1 MKAKEI
7 TVTIN
12 EYGKQH
18 AVAAT
23 KGERLKAILDRA
35 GIVYSLPC
43 AGAGRCGRCRIKFLK
58 GAPIPG
64 SFEERFLTDEE
75 TEEGIRILCRTVVY
89 EDCEVKL
96 LESAKEHDI
105 SALTLD
111 DEPVSYP
118 GNPDRTSNPDRPSAP
133 DRTSNPDRIAGPD
146 GEMTGSYGIAIDLG
160 TTTIAAGL
168 VSTAPDDP
176 GYKVLQTASCINSQR
191 RYGGDVISRIS
202 AAENEETREALR
214 RTVVTDI
221 ENLIKEL
228 ATAGNITYTGQNPDL
243 KAITITGNT
252 TMLYLLAGNDPKS
265 LGSYP
270 YIAEHLGKEWMLSD
284 IILDNIPDI
293 SLTILPGISA
303 FVGADIV
310 AGLFTLEL
318 TDDEKFFFLDLG
330 TNGEMAFYDG
340 EKLRVTSAAAGPVFE
355 AGGISCGTASIPG
368 AIDHITIDETDHH
381 VAIHTIGDAQ
391 PIGICGTGVME
402 ITSELVKHHIADETG
417 LLTDEYF
424 DEGFPLTKDGK
435 IRFTQQDIR
444 NVQLAK
450 AAIYTGAKTLLNGDI
465 PDKVYISGGF
475 GSKISPENVEELR
488 MFPREFDGK
497 IVAIGNSA
505 LKGAAQYT
513 ACVLLG
519 WDKETDATAK
529 LDLITESALLTEL
542 ATADGFDEDY
552 IAAMNF

>member
-43 AGAGRCGRCRIKFLK
+43 GGAGRCGRCRIKFLK

-64 SFEERFLTDEE
+64 SFEEKFLTDEE
-75 TEEGIRILCRTVVY
+75 TEAGIRILCRTVVY
-89 EDCEVKL
+89 EDCEVEL

-111 DEPVSYP
+111 DEPVNSSDKP
-118 GNPDRTSNPDRPSAP
+118 GKPT
-133 DRTSNPDRIAGPD
+133 GHD
-146 GEMTGSYGIAIDLG
+146 GETARSYGIAIDLG
-160 TTTIAAGL
+160 TTTIAAAL
-168 VSTAPDDP
+168 ISATSDNP

-202 AAENEETREALR
+202 AAEDEETREALR

-228 ATAGNITYTGQNPDL
+228 ATAGSITYIGQNPDL

-270 YIAEHLGKEWMLSD
+270 YIAEHLEKEWMLSD

-293 SLTILPGISA
+293 GLTILPGISA

-318 TDDEKFFFLDLG
+318 TDEEKFFFLDLG

-368 AIDHITIDETDHH
+368 AIDHITIDKADHH
-381 VAIHTIGDAQ
+381 VTIHTIGDAE

-402 ITSELVKHHIADETG
+402 ITSELIKNHIADETG

-505 LKGAAQYT
+505 LRGAAQYT
-513 ACVLLG
+513 ACVLSG
-519 WDKETDATAK
+519 WEKETDGAAK
-529 LDLITESALLTEL
+529 LDLITESAVVTEL
-542 ATADGFDEDY
+542 ATTDGFDEDY

>member
-7 TVTIN
+7 SVTIN

-18 AVAAT
+18 SVAAT
-23 KGERLKAILDRA
+23 KGERLKAILDKA

-43 AGAGRCGRCRIKFLK
+43 AGAGRCGKCRIKFLR

-75 TEEGIRILCRTVVY
+75 AELGIRILCRTVVY
-89 EDCEVKL
+89 EDCEVEL

-111 DEPVSYP
+111 DEPVNSP
-118 GNPDRTSNPDRPSAP
+118 GNPDRPSAP
-133 DRTSNPDRIAGPD
+133 DRTSNQDRIAGPD

-160 TTTIAAGL
+160 TTTIAAAL
-168 VSTAPDDP
+168 ISTTPDNP
-176 GYKVLQTASCINSQR
+176 GYKVLKTASCINSQR

-228 ATAGNITYTGQNPDL
+228 ATAGNITYTGQDPDL

-293 SLTILPGISA
+293 SLTLLPGISA

-381 VAIHTIGDAQ
+381 VTIHTIGDAQ

>member
-7 TVTIN
+7 SVTIN
-12 EYGKQH
+12 EYGKQLS
-18 AVAAT
+18 VTGT

-35 GIVYSLPC
+35 GCVYSLPC
-43 AGAGRCGRCRIKFLK
+43 GGAGRCGRCRIKFLK

-64 SFEERFLTDEE
+64 SFEEKFLTDEE
-75 TEEGIRILCRTVVY
+75 TEDGIRILCRTVAY
-89 EDCEVKL
+89 EDCEVEL
-96 LESAKEHDI
+96 LGNVRDSGIEVLSLEKDELEKESRHEQ
-105 SALTLD
+105 S
-111 DEPVSYP
+111 
-118 GNPDRTSNPDRPSAP
+118 TSNDHMSQ
-133 DRTSNPDRIAGPD
+133 N
-146 GEMTGSYGIAIDLG
+146 SYGIAIDLG
-160 TTTIAAGL
+160 TTTIAAAL
-168 VSTAPDDP
+168 VSAAPDNP

-191 RYGGDVISRIS
+191 RYGSDVISRIS
-202 AAENEETREALR
+202 AAEDATTREALR
-214 RTVVTDI
+214 KSAVSDI

-228 ATAGNITYTGQNPDL
+228 TESQNITYLGENPDL
-243 KAITITGNT
+243 KAITIAGNT

-270 YIAEHLGKEWMLSD
+270 YIAEHLEKEWMLSD

-310 AGLFTLEL
+310 AGLFTIDLNKE
-318 TDDEKFFFLDLG
+318 EKLFFLDLG

-355 AGGISCGTASIPG
+355 AGGISCGVASIPG

-381 VAIHTIGDAQ
+381 VTIHTIGDAQ

-424 DEGFPLTKDGK
+424 DEGFPLTEDGK

-513 ACVLLG
+513 ACVLSG
-519 WDKETDATAK
+519 WEKENDATAK
-529 LDLITESALLTEL
+529 LDLITESAVETEL
-542 ATADGFDEDY
+542 ATTDGFDEDY

>member
-1 MKAKEI
+1 M
-7 TVTIN
+7 TIN
-12 EYGKQH
+12 EYGKQIT
-18 AVAAT
+18 VTAT
-23 KGERLKAILDRA
+23 KGERLKAILERA
-35 GIVYSLPC
+35 GIKYSLPC
-43 AGAGRCGRCRIKFLK
+43 GGTGRCGRCRIKFLK

-89 EDCEVKL
+89 EDCEVEL

-111 DEPVSYP
+111 DEPVNSP
-118 GNPDRTSNPDRPSAP
+118 GNPDRPSALA
-133 DRTSNPDRIAGPD
+133 RASNQDRIAGPD

-160 TTTIAAGL
+160 TTTIAAAL
-168 VSTAPDDP
+168 ISAAPDNP

-228 ATAGNITYTGQNPDL
+228 ATAENIAYTGQNPDL

-293 SLTILPGISA
+293 SLTLLPGISA

-381 VAIHTIGDAQ
+381 VTIHTIGDAQ

>member
-7 TVTIN
+7 SVTIN

-18 AVAAT
+18 SVAAT

-64 SFEERFLTDEE
+64 SFEEKFLTDEE

-89 EDCEVKL
+89 EDCEVEL

-111 DEPVSYP
+111 DEPVNSP
-118 GNPDRTSNPDRPSAP
+118 GNPDRTSNQ
-133 DRTSNPDRIAGPD
+133 DRIAGPD

-160 TTTIAAGL
+160 TTTIAAAL
-168 VSTAPDDP
+168 ISTTPDNP
-176 GYKVLQTASCINSQR
+176 GYKVLKTASCINSQR
-191 RYGGDVISRIS
+191 RYGSDVISRIS
-202 AAENEETREALR
+202 AAEDATTREALR
-214 RTVVTDI
+214 KSAVSDI

-228 ATAGNITYTGQNPDL
+228 TESQNITYLGENPDL

-284 IILDNIPDI
+284 IILYNIPDI

-310 AGLFTLEL
+310 AGLFTIDLNKE
-318 TDDEKFFFLDLG
+318 EKFFFLDLG

-381 VAIHTIGDAQ
+381 VTIHTIGDAQ

>member
-12 EYGKQH
+12 EYGKQYS
-18 AVAAT
+18 VAAT

-35 GIVYSLPC
+35 GIVYLLPC

-75 TEEGIRILCRTVVY
+75 AELGIRILCRTIVY
-89 EDCEVKL
+89 EDCEIEL
-96 LESAKEHDI
+96 LSDSQDEGMAILSLTKEEFEEENQHERSA
-105 SALTLD
+105 
-111 DEPVSYP
+111 
-118 GNPDRTSNPDRPSAP
+118 SNDHMAQ
-133 DRTSNPDRIAGPD
+133 T
-146 GEMTGSYGIAIDLG
+146 SYGIAIDLG
-160 TTTIAAGL
+160 TTTIAAAL
-168 VSTAPDDP
+168 ISTTSDNP

-228 ATAGNITYTGQNPDL
+228 ATAGNITYAGQDPDL

-293 SLTILPGISA
+293 SLTLLPGISA

-381 VAIHTIGDAQ
+381 VTIHTIGDAQ

-402 ITSELVKHHIADETG
+402 IASELVKHHIADETG

>member
-7 TVTIN
+7 SVTIN

-18 AVAAT
+18 SVAAT

-43 AGAGRCGRCRIKFLK
+43 AGTGRCGRCRIKFLK

-64 SFEERFLTDEE
+64 SFEEKFLTDEE
-75 TEEGIRILCRTVVY
+75 TEDGFRILCRTVVY
-89 EDCEVKL
+89 EDCEVEL
-96 LESAKEHDI
+96 LGNVRDSGIEVLSLEKDELEKESWHEQ
-105 SALTLD
+105 S
-111 DEPVSYP
+111 
-118 GNPDRTSNPDRPSAP
+118 TSNNHVGQNSYGSGGDHMSQ
-133 DRTSNPDRIAGPD
+133 T
-146 GEMTGSYGIAIDLG
+146 SYGIAIDLG
-160 TTTIAAGL
+160 TTTIAAAL
-168 VSTAPDDP
+168 ISTTPDNP
-176 GYKVLQTASCINSQR
+176 GYMVLQTASCTNSQR
-191 RYGGDVISRIS
+191 RYGSDVISRIS
-202 AAENEETREALR
+202 AAEDATTREALR
-214 RTVVTDI
+214 KSAVSDI

-228 ATAGNITYTGQNPDL
+228 TESQNITYLGENPDL

-293 SLTILPGISA
+293 SLTLLPGISA

-381 VAIHTIGDAQ
+381 VTIHTIGDAQ

-435 IRFTQQDIR
+435 LRFTQQDIR

-519 WDKETDATAK
+519 WEKETDATAK

>member
-12 EYGKQH
+12 EYGKVQT
-18 AVAAT
+18 VAAT
-23 KGERLKAILDRA
+23 KGERLKAILERA
-35 GIVYSLPC
+35 GIKYSLPC
-43 AGAGRCGRCRIKFLK
+43 GGAGRCGRCRIKFLN

-64 SFEERFLTDEE
+64 SFEEKFLTDEE
-75 TEEGIRILCRTVVY
+75 TEDGIRILCRTVVY
-89 EDCEVKL
+89 EDCEVEL

-111 DEPVSYP
+111 DEPVNSP
-118 GNPDRTSNPDRPSAP
+118 GNPDRPSAP
-133 DRTSNPDRIAGPD
+133 DRTSNQDRIAGPD

-160 TTTIAAGL
+160 TTTIAAAL
-168 VSTAPDDP
+168 VSATSDNP
-176 GYKVLQTASCINSQR
+176 GYKVLQTASCINFQR
-191 RYGGDVISRIS
+191 RYGSDVISRIS
-202 AAENEETREALR
+202 AAEDATTREALR
-214 RTVVTDI
+214 KSAVSDI

-228 ATAGNITYTGQNPDL
+228 TESQNITYLGENPDL

-270 YIAEHLGKEWMLSD
+270 YIAEHLEKEWMLSD

-310 AGLFTLEL
+310 AGLFTIEL
-318 TDDEKFFFLDLG
+318 TDEEKFFFLDFG

-340 EKLRVTSAAAGPVFE
+340 ESLKVTSAAAGPVFE

-368 AIDHITIDETDHH
+368 AIDHITIDEKDRH
-381 VAIHTIGDAQ
+381 VTIHTIGDAE

-402 ITSELVKHHIADETG
+402 ITSELIKNHIADETG
-417 LLTDEYF
+417 LLADEYF

-435 IRFTQQDIR
+435 IRFKQQDIR

-450 AAIYTGAKTLLNGDI
+450 AAIYTGAKTLLDGDI
-465 PDKVYISGGF
+465 PDKVYVSGGF

-519 WDKETDATAK
+519 WEKETDATAK
-529 LDLITESALLTEL
+529 LDLITESARVTEL
-542 ATADGFDEDY
+542 ATMDGFDEDY

>member
-12 EYGKQH
+12 EYGKQFS
-18 AVAAT
+18 VTAA

-35 GIVYSLPC
+35 GIMYSLPC
-43 AGAGRCGRCRIKFLK
+43 GGAGKCGRCRVRFLK
-58 GAPIPG
+58 GAPTAG
-64 SFEERFLTDEE
+64 SYEEMFLTDEE
-75 TEEGIRILCRTVVY
+75 TEEGVRILCRTVVY
-89 EDCEVKL
+89 EDCEVEL
-96 LESAKEHDI
+96 LESAQEQDI
-105 SALTLD
+105 TALTLD
-111 DEPVSYP
+111 DEQVNSS
-118 GNPDRTSNPDRPSAP
+118 GNQNRTSD
-133 DRTSNPDRIAGPD
+133 PDRIAD
-146 GEMTGSYGIAIDLG
+146 LDEEMTGSYGIAIDLG
-160 TTTIAAGL
+160 TTTIAAAL
-168 VSTAPDDP
+168 ITSTAE

-191 RYGGDVISRIS
+191 RYGADVISRIS
-202 AAENEETREALR
+202 AAEDDETREALR
-214 RTVVTDI
+214 KSVVTDI

-228 ATAGNITYTGQNPDL
+228 ATAGNITYTGRDPDL

-252 TMLYLLAGNDPKS
+252 TMLYLLAGNDTTS
-265 LGSYP
+265 LGKYP
-270 YIAEHLGKEWMLSD
+270 YVAEHLDKEWMLSD
-284 IILDNIPDI
+284 LILDDIPDI
-293 SLTILPGISA
+293 GLTILPGISA

-318 TDDEKFFFLDLG
+318 NKEEKFFFLDLG

-340 EKLRVTSAAAGPVFE
+340 EKLKVSSAAAGPVFE

-368 AIDHITIDETDHH
+368 AVDHITIDETDHH
-381 VAIHTIGDAQ
+381 VTIHTIGDVK

-402 ITSELVKHHIADETG
+402 ITSELVKNHIADETG

-424 DEGFPLTKDGK
+424 DEGFPVTEDGR

-475 GSKISPENVEELR
+475 GSKISPENVEELG
-488 MFPREFDGK
+488 MFPQEFNGK
-497 IVAIGNSA
+497 IIAIGNSA
-505 LKGAAQYT
+505 LRGAAQYT
-513 ACVLLG
+513 ACVLSG
-519 WDKETDATAK
+519 WEKEMDATAK
-529 LDLITESALLTEL
+529 LDLITESTLVIEL
-542 ATADGFDEDY
+542 ATTDGFDEDY

>member
-12 EYGKQH
+12 EYGKVQT
-18 AVAAT
+18 VAAT
-23 KGERLKAILDRA
+23 KGERLKAILERA
-35 GIVYSLPC
+35 GIKYSLPC

-64 SFEERFLTDEE
+64 SFEEKFLTDEE

-89 EDCEVKL
+89 EDCEVEL

-111 DEPVSYP
+111 DEPVNSP
-118 GNPDRTSNPDRPSAP
+118 GNPDRPSAP
-133 DRTSNPDRIAGPD
+133 DRTSNQDRIAGPD

-160 TTTIAAGL
+160 TTTIAAAL
-168 VSTAPDDP
+168 VSAAPDNP

-191 RYGGDVISRIS
+191 RYGSDVISRIS
-202 AAENEETREALR
+202 AAEDATTREALR
-214 RTVVTDI
+214 KSAVSDI

-228 ATAGNITYTGQNPDL
+228 TESQNITYLGENPDL

-270 YIAEHLGKEWMLSD
+270 YIAEHLEKEWMLSD

-310 AGLFTLEL
+310 AGLFTIDLNKE
-318 TDDEKFFFLDLG
+318 EKFFFLDLG

-355 AGGISCGTASIPG
+355 AGGISCGVASIPG

-381 VAIHTIGDAQ
+381 VTIHTIGDAQ

-424 DEGFPLTKDGK
+424 DEGFPLTEDGK

-513 ACVLLG
+513 ACVLSG
-519 WDKETDATAK
+519 WEKENDATAK
-529 LDLITESALLTEL
+529 LDLITESAVETEL
-542 ATADGFDEDY
+542 ATTDGFDEDY

>member
-7 TVTIN
+7 SVTIN
-12 EYGKQH
+12 EYGKQIT
-18 AVAAT
+18 VTAT
-23 KGERLKAILDRA
+23 KGERLKAILERA
-35 GIVYSLPC
+35 GIKYSLPC
-43 AGAGRCGRCRIKFLK
+43 GGTGRCGRCRIKFLK

-75 TEEGIRILCRTVVY
+75 AELGIRILCRTIAY
-89 EDCEVKL
+89 EDCEIEL
-96 LESAKEHDI
+96 LSNSQDEGMAILSLTKEEFEEENQHERSA
-105 SALTLD
+105 
-111 DEPVSYP
+111 
-118 GNPDRTSNPDRPSAP
+118 SNDHMAQ
-133 DRTSNPDRIAGPD
+133 T
-146 GEMTGSYGIAIDLG
+146 SYGIAIDLG
-160 TTTIAAGL
+160 TTTIAAAL
-168 VSTAPDDP
+168 ISAAPDNP

-228 ATAGNITYTGQNPDL
+228 ATAGNITYTGQDPDL

-293 SLTILPGISA
+293 SLTLLPGISA

-381 VAIHTIGDAQ
+381 VTIHTIGDAQ

-465 PDKVYISGGF
+465 PDRVYISGGF

>member
-1 MKAKEI
+1 MRAKEI

-12 EYGKQH
+12 EYGKVQT
-18 AVAAT
+18 VAAT

-64 SFEERFLTDEE
+64 SFEEKFLTDEE

-89 EDCEVKL
+89 EDCEVEL

-111 DEPVSYP
+111 DEPVNSP
-118 GNPDRTSNPDRPSAP
+118 GKLGKPT
-133 DRTSNPDRIAGPD
+133 GHD
-146 GEMTGSYGIAIDLG
+146 GETTRSYGIAIDLG
-160 TTTIAAGL
+160 TTTIAAAL
-168 VSTAPDDP
+168 ISTTSDNP
-176 GYKVLQTASCINSQR
+176 GYKVFQTASCINSQR
-191 RYGGDVISRIS
+191 RYGADVISRIS
-202 AAENEETREALR
+202 AAEDEETREALR

-228 ATAGNITYTGQNPDL
+228 TTAGSITYIGQNPDL

-270 YIAEHLGKEWMLSD
+270 YIAEHLEKEWMLSD

-340 EKLRVTSAAAGPVFE
+340 ERLRVTSAAAGPVFE

-368 AIDHITIDETDHH
+368 AIDHITIDEKDRH
-381 VAIHTIGDAQ
+381 VTTHTIGNAE

-402 ITSELVKHHIADETG
+402 ITSELVKNHIADETG

-424 DEGFPLTKDGK
+424 DDGFPLTKDGK

-465 PDKVYISGGF
+465 PDKVYVSGGF

-505 LKGAAQYT
+505 LRGAAQYT
-513 ACVLLG
+513 ACVLSG
-519 WDKETDATAK
+519 WEKETDGAAK
-529 LDLITESALLTEL
+529 LDLITESAVVTEL
-542 ATADGFDEDY
+542 ATTDGFDEDY

>member
-7 TVTIN
+7 SVTIN
-12 EYGKQH
+12 EYGKQLS
-18 AVAAT
+18 VTGT

-35 GIVYSLPC
+35 GCVYSLPC
-43 AGAGRCGRCRIKFLK
+43 GGAGRCGRCRIKFLK

-64 SFEERFLTDEE
+64 SFEEKFLTDEE
-75 TEEGIRILCRTVVY
+75 TEDGIRILCRTVAY
-89 EDCEVKL
+89 EDCEVEL
-96 LESAKEHDI
+96 LGNVRDSGIEVLSLEKDELEKESRHEQ
-105 SALTLD
+105 S
-111 DEPVSYP
+111 
-118 GNPDRTSNPDRPSAP
+118 TSNDHMSQ
-133 DRTSNPDRIAGPD
+133 N
-146 GEMTGSYGIAIDLG
+146 SYGIAIDLG
-160 TTTIAAGL
+160 TTTIAAAL
-168 VSTAPDDP
+168 VSAAPDNP

-191 RYGGDVISRIS
+191 RYGSDVISRIS
-202 AAENEETREALR
+202 AAEDATTREALR
-214 RTVVTDI
+214 KSAVSDI

-228 ATAGNITYTGQNPDL
+228 TESQNITYLGENPDL
-243 KAITITGNT
+243 KAITIAGNT

-270 YIAEHLGKEWMLSD
+270 YIAEHLEKEWMLSD

-310 AGLFTLEL
+310 AGLFTIEL
-318 TDDEKFFFLDLG
+318 TDEEKFFFLDFG

-340 EKLRVTSAAAGPVFE
+340 ESLKVTSAAAGPVFE

-368 AIDHITIDETDHH
+368 AIDHITIDEKDRH
-381 VAIHTIGDAQ
+381 VTIHTIGDAE

-402 ITSELVKHHIADETG
+402 ITSELIKNHIADETG
-417 LLTDEYF
+417 LLADEYF

-435 IRFTQQDIR
+435 IRFKQQDIR

-450 AAIYTGAKTLLNGDI
+450 AAIYTGAKTLLDGDI
-465 PDKVYISGGF
+465 PDKVYVSGGF

-519 WDKETDATAK
+519 WEKETDATAK
-529 LDLITESALLTEL
+529 LDLITESARVTEL
-542 ATADGFDEDY
+542 ATMDGFDEDY